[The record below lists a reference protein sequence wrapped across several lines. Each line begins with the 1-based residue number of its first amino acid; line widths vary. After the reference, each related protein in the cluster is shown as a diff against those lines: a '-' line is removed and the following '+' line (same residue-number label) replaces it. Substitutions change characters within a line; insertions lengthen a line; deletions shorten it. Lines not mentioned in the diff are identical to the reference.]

1 MPNKVTALVP
11 MRHSSERVARKNYRS
26 FAGKPLFHYITRTL
40 LDCPLISKVVIDTD
54 SDIISNDLSVNFPS
68 VKIIERPNNLI
79 DGNIPMNDIIAHD
92 ISKIDSDFFLQTHST
107 NPLLKTD
114 TITKAIQYFFENYP
128 NCDSLFS
135 VTKFQKRLWDSS
147 MKPVNHNPSFLI
159 RTQDLEPLYE
169 ENSCLYIF
177 SKNSMQAHK
186 NRIGEKPVMFETS
199 KMESLDIDDETDFLI
214 TENIYKTLRLQN
226 I

>member
-11 MRHSSERVARKNYRS
+11 MRHSSERVQGKNYRS
-26 FAGKPLFHYITRTL
+26 FAGKPLFHYITKTL
-40 LDCPLISKVVIDTD
+40 TDCPFVSQVVIDTD
-54 SDIISNDLSVNFPS
+54 SKIITDYLLENFPN
-68 VKIIERPNNLI
+68 VKIIERSNNLK

-92 ISKIDSDFFLQTHST
+92 ISIIDSDFFLQTHST

-128 NCDSLFS
+128 NCDSLFTVS
-135 VTKFQKRLWDSS
+135 KFQKRLWDSS
-147 MKPVNHNPSFLI
+147 IKPVNHNPSVLL

-177 SKNSMQAHK
+177 SKKSMQAHN

-199 KMESLDIDDETDFLI
+199 KIESLDIDDETDFVI

-226 I
+226 N